1 MDAFYFHILF
11 QLFAH
16 VKKSSNFLSLMER
29 LLHAIFGLR
38 HYVSPE
44 ITVAKSSKWQN
55 KMNFICTFGF
65 FVVILQRKIVTAL
78 FERMKRKTKKRA

>member
-1 MDAFYFHILF
+1 MS
-11 QLFAH
+11 
-16 VKKSSNFLSLMER
+16 KKSSNFLSLRER

-55 KMNFICTFGF
+55 KIHFISYFTTFKRLFWKKSCVFGF
-65 FVVILQRKIVTAL
+65 FVVILQAKLQGAI
-78 FERMKRKTKKRA
+78 